1 MLYFTDDNG
10 NGVMEVTI
18 PGREDM
24 DLAYISAEEYKSIK
38 AETEAIYG
46 TAYDMINGK
55 PVLKKEVAKG
65 VMVKYF
71 NYYANTADGKVLVAY
86 YDAIENGGNGN
97 GVIDTGDALDR
108 NGDGVTNWY
117 DNSWQERHYY
127 YWFDNGN
134 GGLRAVRDDQL
145 TAEGLNKEDAILLA
159 EYGMENFVEINF
171 TRLFIS
177 PTFPTNGTANA
188 MYTEYTQSEACDLY
202 RVLNLA
208 EEWGLEVFAYG
219 SMLHS
224 LSERRTDVN
233 VPGSGKIVDAT
244 NASAISYVSGVNAPS
259 QVTGSTVFKTDADL
273 DAFVYD
279 YLSGLLM
286 HDAFVGVSLKDEP
299 TYFMFPALGEVVRS
313 IKRVGE
319 SVGKDIYIMVNLL
332 PYARTNNAYGKLDAP
347 VENNYVNWYSPA
359 GGDEYADYEIYI
371 NKYIEEVGQ
380 YIGYVQYDDYPFAEE
395 NHSGPYHNTIRYYLR
410 THQITSE
417 LASAAGIERG
427 MAVQSYGNS
436 GTNGWKRGPS
446 AIDMAWQV
454 NVSLAFGCSDISYY
468 EYAPAPNGGIPDNF
482 GEEFI
487 VQRDGTPNEERFNA
501 VKDLNAQALY
511 MSKALASFDY
521 VDLRYYMSDAVAAD
535 PTQNYFFDDCK
546 GALDCPVEGCGL
558 VQGTVQYV
566 DGVTMN
572 FDGAILVTELVD
584 DKGTEDTSDDVKG
597 YYVVN
602 ITDPLKERGG
612 NVTVDFNSYKYVQVW
627 SGTSYTNEYLG
638 ENGEF
643 TISLGAGQGVFM
655 IPYKAV

>member
-18 PGREDM
+18 PK
-24 DLAYISAEEYKSIK
+24 AAPYITDAEYDTLKTNT
-38 AETEAIYG
+38 AAIYG
-46 TAYDMINGK
+46 SAYEKINGE
-55 PVLKKEVAKG
+55 LILREEVAKG

-71 NYYANTADGKVLVAY
+71 NYYANTDDGKVLVAY

-127 YWFDNGN
+127 FWFDNGN
-134 GGLRAVRDDQL
+134 GGLRAVREDQL
-145 TAEGLNKEDAILLA
+145 TAEGLNKENAILLA

-177 PTFPTNGTANA
+177 PTFPTNGKANE

-208 EEWGLEVFAYG
+208 EEWGLEVFTYG

-224 LSERRTDVN
+224 LSSKVTNVD

-299 TYFMFPALGEVVRS
+299 SYYALPALGEVARS

-319 SVGKDIYIMVNLL
+319 SVGKDIYVMVNLF
-332 PYARTNNAYGKLDAP
+332 PYAYSVKNAAGGLSTP
-347 VENNYVNWYSPA
+347 VENYYANWYSPS
-359 GGDEYADYEIYI
+359 GEDNYADYEIYVR
-371 NKYIEEVGQ
+371 KYIEEVGQ
-380 YIGYVQYDDYPFAEE
+380 YLGYVQYDDYPFAKKLQAGKYY
-395 NHSGPYHNTIRYYLR
+395 NNTTRYYLR
-410 THQITSE
+410 THQLVSE
-417 LASAAGIERG
+417 LASEYGIERAI
-427 MAVQSYGNS
+427 AVQSYGTS
-436 GTNGWKRGPS
+436 GENEWKRGPS
-446 AIDMAWQV
+446 AVDMAWQV

-468 EYAPAPNGGIPDNF
+468 EYAPAPNGGVPDNF

-501 VKDLNAQALY
+501 VKEMNAQALY

-521 VDLRYYMSDAVAAD
+521 VDLHYYMSDAVAAD
-535 PTQNYFFDDCK
+535 PTQNYFFADC
-546 GALDCPVEGCGL
+546 GGVTGCPVEGCGL
-558 VQGTVQYV
+558 VQGNVQYV

-584 DKGTEDTSDDVKG
+584 DKGTADTSDDVKG

-602 ITDPLKERGG
+602 ITDPLEERGG

-627 SGTSYTNEYLG
+627 SGTSYTNEDLG
-638 ENGEF
+638 ANGEF

-655 IPYKAV
+655 IPYKAL

>member
-1 MLYFTDDNG
+1 MT
-10 NGVMEVTI
+10 
-18 PGREDM
+18 
-24 DLAYISAEEYKSIK
+24 AAEYKDF
-38 AETEAIYG
+38 TG
-46 TAYDMINGK
+46 TYPVKDERGKQLAVMYYNQLGSSHELFKWYDD
-55 PVLKKEVAKG
+55 PAH
-65 VMVKYF
+65 
-71 NYYANTADGKVLVAY
+71 
-86 YDAIENGGNGN
+86 GGNGD
-97 GVIDTGDALDR
+97 GKITVDDLLDR
-108 NGDGVTNWY
+108 NGDGLYTWNG
-117 DNSWQERHYY
+117 DNGWTESHFF

-145 TAEGLNKEDAILLA
+145 ATEGLNKEDAILLA

-177 PTFPTNGTANA
+177 PTFPTNGKANE

-224 LSERRTDVN
+224 LSSRVTDPN
-233 VPGSGKIVDAT
+233 TEGSGKIVDAT
-244 NASAISYVSGVNAPS
+244 NANAITYISGVNDPS
-259 QVTGSTVFKTDADL
+259 KVTGSTVFKTDADL

-279 YLSGLLM
+279 YLSGLLT

-299 TYFMFPALGEVVRS
+299 TYYMFPAMGEVARS
-313 IKRVGE
+313 ILRVGE
-319 SVGKDIYIMVNLL
+319 SVGKDLYVMVNLL

-347 VENNYVNWYSPA
+347 EENNYVNWYSPA
-359 GGDEYADYEIYI
+359 GGDEYADYEIYVRE
-371 NKYIEEVGQ
+371 YIEEVGQ
-380 YIGYVQYDDYPFAEE
+380 YIGYVQYDDYPLAEKLQAGKYY
-395 NHSGPYHNTIRYYLR
+395 NNTIRYFMR
-410 THQITSE
+410 THQLVSE
-417 LASAAGIERG
+417 LASEAGIERA
-427 MAVQSYGNS
+427 MAVQSYGTS
-436 GTNGWKRGPS
+436 GDNEWKRGPS
-446 AIDMAWQV
+446 AVDMAWQV
-454 NVSLAFGCSDISYY
+454 NIALAFGCSDISYY
-468 EYAPAPNGGIPDNF
+468 EYTPAPNGDIPDNF

-487 VQRDGTPNEERFNA
+487 TLRDGTPNPERFNA
-501 VKDLNAQALY
+501 VKEMNAQALY

-521 VDLRYYMSDAVAAD
+521 VDLHYYMSDAVAAD

-546 GALDCPVEGCGL
+546 GVVGNCPVEGCGL
-558 VQGTVQYV
+558 VQGDVQYV

-584 DKGTEDTSDDVKG
+584 DKGTADTSDDVKG

-627 SGTSYTNEYLG
+627 SGTSYTNEDLG
-638 ENGEF
+638 ANGEF

-655 IPYKAV
+655 IPYKAL

>member
-1 MLYFTDDNG
+1 
-10 NGVMEVTI
+10 MEETI
-18 PGREDM
+18 PK
-24 DLAYISAEEYKSIK
+24 AAPYITDAEY
-38 AETEAIYG
+38 ETLKNNTIAIYG
-46 TAYDMINGK
+46 TAYDKINGEK
-55 PVLKKEVAKG
+55 ILKEEVAKG

-71 NYYANTADGKVLVAY
+71 NYYANTTDGKVLVAY

-117 DNSWQERHYY
+117 DNSWTERHYY

-134 GGLRAVRDDQL
+134 GGLKAVRDDQL
-145 TAEGLNKEDAILLA
+145 ATEGLNKEDAILLA

-171 TRLFIS
+171 TRLFLS
-177 PTFPTNGTANA
+177 PTFPTNGKANE
-188 MYTEYTQSEACDLY
+188 MYTQYTQSEACDLY

-224 LSERRTDVN
+224 LSSRVTDVN

-244 NASAISYVSGVNAPS
+244 NASAISYVSGVNDPS
-259 QVTGSTVFKTDADL
+259 KVTGSTVFKTDADL

-286 HDAFVGVSLKDEP
+286 HDAFAGVSLKDEP
-299 TYFMFPALGEVVRS
+299 SYYALPALGEVARS

-319 SVGKDIYIMVNLL
+319 NVGKDIYIMVNLF
-332 PYARTNNAYGKLDAP
+332 PYAYSVKNAAGGLGTP
-347 VENNYVNWYSPA
+347 VENYYANWYSPS
-359 GGDEYADYEIYI
+359 GEDNYADYEIYVR
-371 NKYIEEVGQ
+371 KYIEEVGQ
-380 YIGYVQYDDYPFAEE
+380 YIGYVQYDDYPFADA
-395 NHSGPYHNTIRYYLR
+395 NYAGPYNNTIRYYLR
-410 THQITSE
+410 THQLVSE
-417 LASAAGIERG
+417 LASEAGIERA
-427 MAVQSYGNS
+427 MAVQSYGNN

-446 AIDMAWQV
+446 AVDMAWQV

-468 EYAPAPNGGIPDNF
+468 EYTPAPNGGVPDNF

-487 VQRDGTPNEERFNA
+487 TLRDGTPNEERFNA

-535 PTQNYFFDDCK
+535 PTQNYFFTGCDAYMNNK
-546 GALDCPVEGCGL
+546 LMGGPAEGHGL
-558 VQGTVQYV
+558 VQGNVQYV

-584 DKGTEDTSDDVKG
+584 DKGTADTSDDVKG

-602 ITDPLKERGG
+602 ITDPLEERGG

-655 IPYKAV
+655 IPYKAL